1 MIRIEGVRVS
11 FDSVTAVSG
20 VDLDIDRGEFLTIV
34 GPSGCGKTTL
44 LHAVAGLQEPTEGRI
59 GIDGEGPGRARDA
72 GRIGLVFQEHTLLPW
87 KTALG
92 NVTFLR
98 RIAGKPP
105 DEPGAR
111 RLLDAVG
118 LSGFLEAYPRELSG
132 GMAQRVAIARALH
145 LDADLLLM
153 DEPFG
158 ALDEITRDELGVELR
173 DLLRERETTVLF
185 VTHSVPEAVF
195 LGDRCVVLRGT
206 PGRIEGVFDLDL
218 PEPRE
223 PSLFT
228 DRTFQERVGEVRA
241 ALYVEASP
249 RR

>member
-105 DEPGAR
+105 DESGAR
-111 RLLDAVG
+111 ALLESVG
-118 LSGFLEAYPRELSG
+118 LSGFLDAYPRELSG

-173 DLLRERETTVLF
+173 ELLQERETTVLF

-195 LGDRCVVLRGT
+195 LGDRCVVLRGA
-206 PGRIEGVFDLDL
+206 PGAVEALFDLDF
-218 PEPRE
+218 PAPRE
-223 PSLFT
+223 TSLFT
-228 DRTFQERVGEVRA
+228 DSAFQERVADVRA
-241 ALYVEASP
+241 ALYAEASP